1 MYDHI
6 NNEVLDQTK
15 ASTGGPSQVNAMM
28 VLHLPLY
35 TYVWNTCLLCFRIDL
50 VNEYA
55 VRGIIRVFPG
65 FKVYTEICNFDKQ
78 YKDR

>member
-1 MYDHI
+1 
-6 NNEVLDQTK
+6 
-15 ASTGGPSQVNAMM
+15 MM

-35 TYVWNTCLLCFRIDL
+35 AYVWNTCPLCFRIDL

-65 FKVYTEICNFDKQ
+65 FKVYTEICNFD
-78 YKDR
+78 